1 MNLFLVVKYIF
12 DNTFKYTSKV
22 NKHLLHFI
30 KNHYNY
36 DVFILSPITPMACW
50 RKTSKP
56 VAKLASKILKSPS
69 STASVKKVA
78 GSALSQRAPQA
89 KKK

>member
-1 MNLFLVVKYIF
+1 MILFVNPIF
-12 DNTFKYTSKV
+12 DNTFKYTSKA

-30 KNHYNY
+30 KNHCNY
-36 DVFILSPITPMACW
+36 DTFILSPSIPMTCW

>member
-1 MNLFLVVKYIF
+1 M
-12 DNTFKYTSKV
+12 
-22 NKHLLHFI
+22 HFI

-36 DVFILSPITPMACW
+36 DTFILSPSIPMACW

-89 KKK
+89 KKR